1 MKITLRILVSL
12 LLVSAAVSF
21 GFSSYQ
27 VRTERNLLLVELEK
41 RANLLAEGL
50 QSSVEQ
56 IFESGST
63 QKLQKLV
70 RKFEKRGNLD
80 GVAILDSTGRLIE
93 SSENVQYSSGPVREL
108 ISGSLMENRTGS
120 GFVKVDGQKK
130 YIYSLPL
137 SSKEKASL
145 GALVLFYNTPY
156 IDSKLRQILY
166 ENLARFL
173 ILSLLITFTT
183 VLVVRWSITGPIAQV
198 SDWLKEL
205 RIGKSKQP
213 PRIPRGD
220 ILGPLTAE
228 INNLAKSLSMAK
240 ALGQEKAEMR
250 EKSES
255 KWTPERL
262 KERVLRDLG
271 KKSLFVVSNREPYMH
286 RKRGSEIECIVPAGG
301 LVTALDP
308 VLRACGG
315 VWIAQGSGD
324 ADAETS
330 DGKGRLMV
338 PPDEP
343 MYTLRRVFLDKKED
357 EGFYYGFS
365 NEGLWPLCHIAHT
378 RPSFRLEDWVQYQ
391 QVNEKFS
398 QVLLEEIE
406 DEDSPVVL
414 IQDYHFALLPL
425 LIKSRRPD
433 ARVGIFWHIP
443 WPNPE
448 VFGICP
454 WSEEILLGLLGADL
468 MGFQTQFHCN
478 NFLDTVDRYME
489 SKIDWEHFSVERNGH
504 LSHVKSYPISVAP
517 FRLKETAPPA
527 ELKQKLLKGLGIKA
541 ELVGIGVDRIDYT
554 KGILERFRAIER
566 LFEKYPEYLGRFTF
580 IQLGAPS
587 RTLLKKY
594 RDVISEAEEMAEKIN
609 WRFKGRDW
617 KPVLF
622 LKDHHD
628 HQRIYSFYKIAD
640 LCMVTSLHDGMNLVA
655 KEYVSAR
662 EDESGV
668 LILSKFTGACRELR
682 DALIVN
688 PYDIEEMA
696 EAVRSALVMDGAEE
710 AARMRSLK
718 EVVKERNVFYW
729 AANLISGLARLRIT
743 ERGAFN
749 D

>member
-1 MKITLRILVSL
+1 MKITLRIIISL
-12 LLVSAAVSF
+12 LLASALVSF

-27 VRTERNLLLVELEK
+27 VRTERKLLLNELEK
-41 RANLLAEGL
+41 RAGLLADSL

-56 IFESGST
+56 IFESGSI
-63 QKLQKLV
+63 KRLKPLV

-80 GVAILDSTGRLIE
+80 GVAVLNSTGDLIE
-93 SSENVQYSSGPVREL
+93 SSENVQPSAGPVREL
-108 ISGSLMENRTGS
+108 ISGSLMENRIGS

-137 SSKEKASL
+137 SSKENVSL
-145 GALVLFYNTPY
+145 GALVLFYDTPY
-156 IDSKLRQILY
+156 IDSRLRQILY

-173 ILSLLITFTT
+173 VLSLLITFTT
-183 VLVVRWSITGPIAQV
+183 VLVVRWSVTGPIAQV
-198 SDWLKEL
+198 SDWLKEF

-213 PRIPRGD
+213 PCIPRGD

-228 INNLAKSLSMAK
+228 INNLAKSLSLAK
-240 ALGQEKAEMR
+240 ALGQEKADIR
-250 EKSES
+250 EKNES
-255 KWTPERL
+255 KWTADRL
-262 KERVLRDLG
+262 KERVLSELG
-271 KKSLFVVSNREPYMH
+271 KKSLFLVSNREPYMH
-286 RKRGSEIECIVPAGG
+286 RRRGSEIECIVPAGG

-330 DGKGRLMV
+330 DKKGRLMV
-338 PPDEP
+338 PPDGP
-343 MYTLRRVFLDKKED
+343 VYTLRRVFLEKEED
-357 EGFYYGFS
+357 QGFYYGFS
-365 NEGLWPLCHIAHT
+365 NEGIWPLCHIAHT

-391 QVNEKFS
+391 SVNEKFS

-406 DEDSPVVL
+406 NEDSPVVL

-425 LIKSRRPD
+425 LVKSRRPD
-433 ARVGIFWHIP
+433 AHVGIFWHIP

-454 WSEEILLGLLGADL
+454 WSEEILIGLLGADL
-468 MGFQTQFHCN
+468 IGFHTQFHCN

-504 LSHVKSYPISVAP
+504 LSHVKPYPISVAP
-517 FRLKETAPPA
+517 FRMKEAAPPA
-527 ELKQKLLKGLGIKA
+527 QLKEKLLKGLGIKA

-580 IQLGAPS
+580 IELGAPS

-594 RDVISEAEEMAEKIN
+594 RDVITEAEEMAERIN

-617 KPVLF
+617 KPIVF

-628 HQRIYSFYKIAD
+628 HQKIYSFYKIAD

-668 LILSKFTGACRELR
+668 LILSRFTGASRELQ
-682 DALIVN
+682 DALIIN

-696 EAVRSALVMDGAEE
+696 EAIRTALVMDGTEKAG
-710 AARMRSLK
+710 RMRRLR
-718 EVVKERNVFYW
+718 EIVRERNVFYW
-729 AANLISGLARLRIT
+729 AANLISGLARLRIP
-743 ERGAFN
+743 ERGPFN